1 MEIYLD
7 NSATTKVC
15 PEAVAAA
22 VRAMEQ
28 EYGNAASL
36 HRKGFLAEQEILSAK
51 RSIAKAIACQ
61 PEELYFTSGATE
73 SNNWALIGA
82 AMAHK
87 RRGNRFITTTI
98 EHASVLHTMDY
109 LESQG
114 FEVVRLS
121 PNADGNFDP
130 QMFAD
135 AVNDRT
141 ILVSCMLV
149 NNETGLRLP
158 VEAIAK
164 AVKRKNPETL
174 MHTDAVQGFLKLPFR
189 VKNTGID
196 LLSASGHK
204 VYAPKGIGI
213 LYRRKGVRIL
223 PLLHGGEQ
231 QNGER
236 PGTDNVPLIAAFGA
250 AVEAYFPHQ
259 RAYLDQCTALC
270 SRLCGR
276 LAEIPGVS
284 IHHDAERMVPYILNI
299 SCKRLRSEVL
309 MHYLEQAEIYVSSG
323 SACARGEKS
332 HVLRAMGLPDAEIDT
347 ALRISFSKDT
357 TPEMVDAFAD
367 RLATAFTELEKIG
380 R

>member
-7 NSATTKVC
+7 NGATTKVC

-87 RRGNRFITTTI
+87 RRGNRLITTTI
-98 EHASVLHTMDY
+98 EHASVLHTMGY

-259 RAYLDQCTALC
+259 RAYLDQYTALC

-299 SCKRLRSEVL
+299 SCERLRSEVL

-332 HVLRAMGLPDAEIDT
+332 HVLRAMGLPDTEIDT

>member
-87 RRGNRFITTTI
+87 RRGNRLITTTI

-114 FEVVRLS
+114 FEVVRVS

-259 RAYLDQCTALC
+259 RAYLEQYTALC

-299 SCKRLRSEVL
+299 SCERLRSEVL

>member
-259 RAYLDQCTALC
+259 RAYLEQYTALC

-276 LAEIPGVS
+276 LAEIPGIS

-299 SCKRLRSEVL
+299 SCERLRSEVL

-367 RLATAFTELEKIG
+367 RLSTAFTELEKIG

>member
-87 RRGNRFITTTI
+87 RRGNRLITTTI

-114 FEVVRLS
+114 FEVVRVS

-196 LLSASGHK
+196 LLSVSGHK

-259 RAYLDQCTALC
+259 RAYLEQYTALC

-299 SCKRLRSEVL
+299 SCERLRSEVL
-309 MHYLEQAEIYVSSG
+309 MHYLEQAEIYVSSS

>member
-87 RRGNRFITTTI
+87 RRGNRLITTTI

-259 RAYLDQCTALC
+259 RAYLEQYTALC

-299 SCKRLRSEVL
+299 SCERLRSEVL

>member
-114 FEVVRLS
+114 FEVVRVS

-164 AVKRKNPETL
+164 AVKRKNSETL

-259 RAYLDQCTALC
+259 RAYLDQYTALC

-299 SCKRLRSEVL
+299 SCERLRSEVL

-332 HVLRAMGLPDAEIDT
+332 HVLRAMGLPDTEIDT

>member
-87 RRGNRFITTTI
+87 RRGNRLITTTI

-250 AVEAYFPHQ
+250 AVEAYLPHQ
-259 RAYLDQCTALC
+259 RAYLERYTALC

-299 SCKRLRSEVL
+299 SCERLRSEVL

-332 HVLRAMGLPDAEIDT
+332 HVLRAMGLPDTEIDT

>member
-87 RRGNRFITTTI
+87 RRGNRLITTTI

-259 RAYLDQCTALC
+259 RAYLEQYTALC

-299 SCKRLRSEVL
+299 SCERLRSEVL

-367 RLATAFTELEKIG
+367 RLSTAFTELEKIG

>member
-87 RRGNRFITTTI
+87 RRGNRLITTTI

-114 FEVVRLS
+114 FEVVRVS

-164 AVKRKNPETL
+164 AVKRKNSETL

-259 RAYLDQCTALC
+259 RAYLEQYTALC

-299 SCKRLRSEVL
+299 SCERLRSEVL

>member
-87 RRGNRFITTTI
+87 RRGNRLITTTI

-259 RAYLDQCTALC
+259 RAYLEQYTALC
-270 SRLCGR
+270 SRLCGC

-299 SCKRLRSEVL
+299 SCERLRSEVL

-332 HVLRAMGLPDAEIDT
+332 HVLRAMGLPDTEIDT

>member
-87 RRGNRFITTTI
+87 RRGNRLITTTI

-141 ILVSCMLV
+141 ILVSCMLI

-259 RAYLDQCTALC
+259 RAYLEQYTALC

-299 SCKRLRSEVL
+299 SCERLRSEVL

-367 RLATAFTELEKIG
+367 RLSTAFTELEKIG

>member
-87 RRGNRFITTTI
+87 RRGNRLITTTI

-259 RAYLDQCTALC
+259 RAYLEQYTALC

-299 SCKRLRSEVL
+299 SCERLRSEVL

-332 HVLRAMGLPDAEIDT
+332 HVLRAMGLPDTEIDT

>member
-87 RRGNRFITTTI
+87 RRGNRLITTTI

-141 ILVSCMLV
+141 ILVSCMLI

-259 RAYLDQCTALC
+259 RAYLEQYTALC

-299 SCKRLRSEVL
+299 SCERLRSEVL

-332 HVLRAMGLPDAEIDT
+332 HVLRAMGLPDTEIDT